1 MRTRAESEHREHR
14 RKDVI
19 KQVPR
24 HPNEPEYVPSNENV
38 KSAPSKPQNLRM
50 KQRTYF
56 DFTEIKGDLF
66 VCGHQRQ
73 TRYGQGFAAK
83 RGNVYL
89 RKRRQGELALK
100 GWLPA
105 IPRECVMQG
114 QDY

>member
-24 HPNEPEYVPSNENV
+24 HPNEPEYVPSNENA

-50 KQRTYF
+50 KQRTDF

-73 TRYGQGFAAK
+73 TRYGQGFAAE
-83 RGNVYL
+83 
-89 RKRRQGELALK
+89 RKRLFKETA
-100 GWLPA
+100 
-105 IPRECVMQG
+105 PR
-114 QDY
+114 